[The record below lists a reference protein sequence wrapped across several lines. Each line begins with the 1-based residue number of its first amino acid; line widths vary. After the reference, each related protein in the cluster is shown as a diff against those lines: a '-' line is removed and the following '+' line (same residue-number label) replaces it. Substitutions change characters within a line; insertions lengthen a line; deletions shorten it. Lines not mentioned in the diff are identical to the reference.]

1 LDKINNQSITSP
13 ESCIAFRVDLP
24 DGDYSL
30 VPEAEEGE
38 AEAAVQY
45 VEVFEDTEGSQ
56 ANTTD
61 EGKPRCI
68 QPSISNFYF
77 NYLWMIVHLSSVVV

>member
-13 ESCIAFRVDLP
+13 EPCITFRVDLP

-38 AEAAVQY
+38 VEAALQY
-45 VEVFEDTEGSQ
+45 VEVLEGTEGAE
-56 ANTTD
+56 ANFVD

-68 QPSISNFYF
+68 
-77 NYLWMIVHLSSVVV
+77 

>member
-13 ESCIAFRVDLP
+13 EPCNAFRVDLL

-38 AEAAVQY
+38 AEAALQY
-45 VEVFEDTEGSQ
+45 VEVLEDT
-56 ANTTD
+56 
-61 EGKPRCI
+61 
-68 QPSISNFYF
+68 
-77 NYLWMIVHLSSVVV
+77 